1 VGWRFA
7 MVVAAAP
14 ALLLIPLLL
23 RLREPKRG
31 ASEGAHEPGTT
42 GVAAMKA
49 ALKIPTLW
57 WIIASGALLNFNMYA
72 LGTFMPAFLSRIHHV
87 SLANSGIGT
96 GITYA
101 IGGLAGSFAGGWLG
115 DHVIKKR
122 RNGRML
128 WAAGITILSAPTG
141 YLAIQSGSVV
151 TAVAFM
157 TISYGALCSYYGLV
171 YSSIQDIVAPS
182 MRATA
187 MAIYFMAMYLC
198 GASFGP
204 LLTGKVSDMMARRAA
219 ELAGSA
225 VLTDAF
231 KAIGLQQ
238 AMLIMPV
245 LAVIL
250 AMVLYIGSRTIVG
263 DIKRREA
270 SVGYA
275 QVR

>member
-1 VGWRFA
+1 
-7 MVVAAAP
+7 VV
-14 ALLLIPLLL
+14 
-23 RLREPKRG
+23 
-31 ASEGAHEPGTT
+31 
-42 GVAAMKA
+42 M
-49 ALKIPTLW
+49 
-57 WIIASGALLNFNMYA
+57 
-72 LGTFMPAFLSRIHHV
+72 
-87 SLANSGIGT
+87 
-96 GITYA
+96 
-101 IGGLAGSFAGGWLG
+101 
-115 DHVIKKR
+115 
-122 RNGRML
+122 
-128 WAAGITILSAPTG
+128 
-141 YLAIQSGSVV
+141 
-151 TAVAFM
+151 AVAFM
-157 TISYGALCSYYGLV
+157 TVSYGALCSYYGLV

-219 ELAGSA
+219 GLAGSA

-250 AMVLYIGSRTIVG
+250 AMVLYIGSRTIVH